1 MKKRQTI
8 AMAFS
13 ALALMA
19 AAKEAKLTKQ
29 VEQES
34 KKVFIVNSAKKQ
46 KEKKVFKEPRPFDG
60 LDNDIVFPSYTQP
73 FFNPT
78 RSMRVK
84 NKLRRKW
91 YK

>member
-13 ALALMA
+13 ALALMS

-29 VEQES
+29 VD
-34 KKVFIVNSAKKQ
+34 A
-46 KEKKVFKEPRPFDG
+46 
-60 LDNDIVFPSYTQP
+60 SYTQP

>member
-1 MKKRQTI
+1 MKKTQTI

-13 ALALMA
+13 ALALMS

-29 VEQES
+29 AEQES
-34 KKVFIVNSAKKQ
+34 KKVF
-46 KEKKVFKEPRPFDG
+46 
-60 LDNDIVFPSYTQP
+60 TQH